1 MGRGKVTLVREIDS
15 REITLGEGLMK
26 IPERL
31 LLAHA
36 RGKVLFVCGAG
47 VSKPAGLPLFG
58 GLVKHVYRQLDVPV
72 FDALEKL
79 GQRPETDWR
88 DSCLGLTE
96 EQMAEVGRFHAGEY
110 DVVLGMLERR
120 LDGQATRRS
129 RVRTEVAEILREGES
144 RPALIHRALIRLAD
158 RGNAVSIVTTNFDR
172 LLEKAGARLK
182 PRPTT
187 YSLDAIP
194 RPTERDEFSGVF
206 HIHGA
211 LPRNP
216 GQASDFVITDQDF
229 GDFYLRRRVVPD
241 FVYDAARL
249 YHLVL
254 VGYSANDPPMRYLL
268 NAVAADGI
276 HFGDIKERFVFVG
289 QRASDPVEL
298 AEWRA
303 RGITPVAYDSTNQH
317 LQLLGSLQSWSR
329 ISPFRGRGA
338 AAERA
343 IRRIVSQKS
352 VTASEASRDLFAHLF
367 RRASNA
373 ERTKLAR
380 VARDAAA
387 DLGWLDMI
395 LQLARE
401 RADGGA

>member
-1 MGRGKVTLVREIDS
+1 MRV
-15 REITLGEGLMK
+15 
-26 IPERL
+26 PERL

-47 VSKPAGLPLFG
+47 VSKPAGLPLFR
-58 GLVKHVYRQLDVPV
+58 GLTKAVYERLDAPV

-79 GQRPETDWR
+79 DQRPETDWR
-88 DSCLGLTE
+88 ACCSDLTE
-96 EQMAEVGRFHAGEY
+96 EQTAEVGRFAAGEY

-120 LDGQATRRS
+120 VDGQATRRS
-129 RVRTEVAEILREGES
+129 QVRTSVAEILRAKES
-144 RPALIHRALIRLAD
+144 RPAQIHSALIHLAD

-172 LLEKAGARLK
+172 LLEKAGERLR

-187 YSLDAIP
+187 YSLGAIP
-194 RPTERDEFSGVF
+194 RPTERGEFSGVF

-216 GQASDFVITDQDF
+216 RQTSDLVVTDQDF

-241 FVYDAARL
+241 FIYDAARL

-276 HFGDIKERFVFVG
+276 HFSDIKERFVFVG
-289 QRASDPVEL
+289 QDPPDPVEL

-303 RGITPVAYDSTNQH
+303 RGISPVAYDSADKH
-317 LQLLGSLQSWSR
+317 LQLLSSLQAWAR
-329 ISPFRGRGA
+329 ISPFKGRGVA
-338 AAERA
+338 TEREV
-343 IRRIVSQKS
+343 RRIVRQDSDTS
-352 VTASEASRDLFAHLF
+352 SDAGRDLFAHLL
-367 RRASNA
+367 RRASTA
-373 ERTKLAR
+373 ERAKLAR
-380 VARDAAA
+380 VARDAGA
-387 DLGWLDMI
+387 DLGWLDVV
-395 LQLARE
+395 LQLTRE
-401 RADGGA
+401 RADGEA